1 MSHICKDNLEILSKA
16 VRCRLLA
23 VGLIFGL
30 SASVASANF
39 IDTIWTVEKFTGEAW
54 FVKPEKIIGK
64 TQTFDRGYA
73 EGVLY
78 ECNFNGQSMIYT
90 TYAND
95 DFFENPEF
103 QTFAPL
109 REEMTADSEQLYVHR
124 ITCNGNDLVPPRVLY
139 PFVTNETR
147 ERAWYLYEGGVFSFS
162 KAN

>member
-1 MSHICKDNLEILSKA
+1 MAGFTCAAAQAD
-16 VRCRLLA
+16 
-23 VGLIFGL
+23 
-30 SASVASANF
+30 F
-39 IDTIWTVEKFTGEAW
+39 IDATWTVQEFTGTAW
-54 FVKPEKIIGK
+54 FVKPEKVIGQ

-78 ECNFNGQSMIYT
+78 ECNFNGQSMTYT

-103 QTFAPL
+103 QRFAPL

-139 PFVTNETR
+139 PYVTNETR
-147 ERAWYLYEGGVFSFS
+147 ERAWYLYEGGVFSMT
-162 KAN
+162 AGDE